1 MEDAR
6 TVKNLSYV
14 YGLVRSRRT
23 PRVKEKALP
32 GMGAPRVVDAGDGLW
47 LAVSD
52 APAKAYGAE
61 AIEHGLRDM
70 SWVSACAAAHEAV
83 VEELAR
89 AQATVPMKLFTLFTS
104 DTRAIAHIAKIR
116 RRLERV
122 LDRVDGCEEWGL
134 RVYFDERRAMGE
146 ARESAR
152 REARRL
158 SSGAGFLLLKKLQQE
173 AQEGA
178 VAEAREDAESLFDT
192 LGRRAKDARQRTPMQ
207 PHAPLPGQEAGP
219 GARLLL
225 DAFFLVRRAKVA
237 GFRAAAKK
245 TAARIERPGLEVR
258 LSGPWP
264 PYNFVGSAS

>member
-14 YGLVRSRRT
+14 YGLVRSRRA

-32 GMGAPRVVDAGDGLW
+32 GMGEPRTVDAGSGLW
-47 LAVSD
+47 IAVSD
-52 APAKAYGAE
+52 APARAYSAE
-61 AIEHGLRDM
+61 AIERGLRNL

-89 AQATVPMKLFTLFTS
+89 AQATVPMKLFTLFTN

-122 LDRVDGCEEWGL
+122 LDRVEGCEEWGL
-134 RVYFDERRAMGE
+134 RVYFDERRAYGE
-146 ARESAR
+146 AAKSAR
-152 REARRL
+152 HEARRL
-158 SSGAGFLLLKKLQQE
+158 SSGAGFLLLKKRQQE
-173 AQEGA
+173 AQQGA
-178 VAEAREDAESLFDT
+178 VTDAREDAESLFDA
-192 LGRRAKDARQRTPMQ
+192 LGRRAKDARRRASMQ
-207 PHAPLPGQEAGP
+207 PMDPLGIPQAGA

-245 TAARIERPGLEVR
+245 SAAKIERPGLEVR

-264 PYNFVGSAS
+264 PYNFVGGAS